1 MSDIDKNKDVRL
13 RILNI
18 PSGEIL
24 KRKSA
29 KHFRSLSH
37 SLLDTANK
45 NLSPYQF
52 LRGITA
58 ELLIFSECDS
68 VELRLI
74 YPDSILKCESRQSGG
89 PFHFEFSPSSAEKEK
104 PGSDNTAP
112 ESSGFDLLINDILN
126 NSTDNSQPYF
136 TASGS
141 FWSGDSHNPF
151 LFQRNDDDSSKR
163 YDLRNLK
170 DYRSLLVIPLSS
182 TGKIKGILCFKS
194 GRQYYFTQEEIA
206 VYEDVAQ
213 FLTIALDNQEAQYNL
228 KERVKELSCLYGLA
242 RLAQKPNASLDE
254 LLQGVASLLP
264 PAFQY
269 PNMAAGRITMD
280 GIHYSTPEFKEDGHI
295 LSADIILG
303 NDKRGTVAVSYA
315 EEKTTAVEGLF
326 LKEETELLN
335 TVAAQIASIV
345 EQREAREEK
354 VRLQDQLRHADRL
367 ATIGQ
372 LAAGVA
378 HEVNEPLS
386 TILGF
391 AQLIKRNA
399 GMPEQSVQDNERIIK
414 AALHAREV
422 VRKLVTFAKQK
433 PLKIELVNLNTIV
446 QDGLSF
452 LQSRLRK
459 GDIELVQLFN
469 EDLPEIMVDPS
480 QMYQVIVNLVVNA
493 LQAMPNGGRIT
504 ISTGKEDDFV
514 WLIVEDTGIGMS
526 EDVLQK
532 LFIPFFTTKDIGEGT
547 GLGLAVVH
555 GIVTSH
561 NGIIDVTS
569 KTGKGSRFE
578 VKLPLPDKD

>member
-1 MSDIDKNKDVRL
+1 MHMQKIS
-13 RILNI
+13 
-18 PSGEIL
+18 SGELL

-29 KHFRSLSH
+29 KHFRNLSH
-37 SLLDTANK
+37 SLLDTANR

-52 LRGITA
+52 LKGVTA

-74 YPDSILKCESRQSGG
+74 YSDHILKCESQQSGS
-89 PFHFEFSPSSAEKEK
+89 PFHFEISSSSVEKK
-104 PGSDNTAP
+104 NCGSDNPAPTA
-112 ESSGFDLLINDILN
+112 SGFDLLLNDILN
-126 NSTDNSQPYF
+126 NSTDKSQPYF
-136 TASGS
+136 TISGS
-141 FWSGDSHNPF
+141 FWSGDTQNPF
-151 LFQRNDDDSSKR
+151 LFRRRDDDTGKK
-163 YDLRNLK
+163 YDMRDLK
-170 DYRSLLVIPLSS
+170 DYRSLLAIPLSS
-182 TGKIKGILCFKS
+182 AGKRNGILCFKS
-194 GRQYYFTQEEIA
+194 VRQYYFTQEEIV

-242 RLAQKPNASLDE
+242 KLAQIPNTSVDE

-269 PNMAAGRITMD
+269 PNIAAGRITMD
-280 GIHYSTPEFKEDGHI
+280 GFLYSTQNFREDGHI

-303 NDKRGTVAVSYA
+303 NDKRGEVAVSYP
-315 EEKTTAVEGLF
+315 EEKTTSIEGLF
-326 LKEETELLN
+326 LREETELLN
-335 TVAAQIASIV
+335 TVASQIASIV

-354 VRLQDQLRHADRL
+354 VKLQDQLRHADRL

-391 AQLIKRNA
+391 AQLMKRNA
-399 GMPEQSVQDNERIIK
+399 GMPKQSAKDNERIIK

-433 PLKIELVNLNTIV
+433 PPKIELANLNTIV

-459 GDIELVQLFN
+459 SDIELIQLFQ
-469 EDLPEIMVDPS
+469 EDLPEIMIDPS

-504 ISTGKEDDFV
+504 ISTVKVDDFV
-514 WLIVEDTGIGMS
+514 SLIVEDTGIGMS
-526 EDVLQK
+526 EEVLQK
-532 LFIPFFTTKDIGEGT
+532 LFIPFFTTKDVGEGT

-561 NGIIDVTS
+561 NGSINVAS

-578 VKLPLPDKD
+578 VKLPLPGRS